1 MKILDELKAEVIL
14 KDTTIL
20 SQVQK
25 LKGLLHY
32 ETDEHQYDFEEYFHA
47 LSKEIKS
54 IERIEL
60 LTTVPPGGAQSYLVE
75 LSMALQMVTDKVEMA
90 QTKAIY
96 FQGKLKSALHVKD
109 NLLATFSAWYLI
121 AIAEKLKEAELKI
134 PASTQKALAE
144 SEFSRIL
151 EDMDVNIEGLLSAV
165 EVMVTHLKDMR
176 KIAQEKYKLGTDQA
190 NASITNLPFNGH
202 KDGGESL
209 NAFPLL
215 KQRWNVTEEK
225 PKVDP
230 TEFDDLDEPTPEP
243 EIVGLREEFEEPTYI
258 QRRQTIDIEVPQGI
272 HKIISGGVEEAV
284 LEDEVSAEDLTAS
297 IAKFRSLLPDVV
309 LELPQSEA
317 EEEYFK
323 SSANKEG
330 IRGSTSEF
338 IHFDEDA
345 DFSYTEENLGVDEN
359 LTFTD
364 QSSPVIE
371 SMDLG
376 PSDMTSVV
384 VIKDGIFEDSF
395 AGTVS
400 IKEGKATLV
409 PQSKRPPKKIDF
421 DEEDDTE
428 IVVKPIKKSVDY
440 DEDDDAI
447 TVTKKPET
455 KPKKKLISFD
465 EDDAF

>member
-14 KDTTIL
+14 KDTNIL

-25 LKGLLHY
+25 LKGLLVY
-32 ETDEHQYDFEEYFHA
+32 ETDGVTHDFEKYFHV
-47 LSKEIKS
+47 LNSEIKA

-60 LTTVPPGGAQSYLVE
+60 LTSVPPGGAQSYLVE
-75 LSMALQMVTDKVEMA
+75 LSMALQMVTDKIEMA
-90 QTKAIY
+90 QTRAIY

-144 SEFSRIL
+144 SEFSRLL
-151 EDMDVNIEGLLSAV
+151 EDMDINIEGLLSAV

-190 NASITNLPFNGH
+190 NASLTNLPFNGH

-230 TEFDDLDEPTPEP
+230 TEFDDLGEETPDLP
-243 EIVGLREEFEEPTYI
+243 EIASLREEFEEPAYI
-258 QRRQTIDIEVPQGI
+258 QRRQTTDIDVPQGI

-284 LEDEVSAEDLTAS
+284 LEEEVSAEDLTAS
-297 IAKFRSLLPDVV
+297 ITKFRNSLVQEVPP
-309 LELPQSEA
+309 ELPQSEA

-323 SSANKEG
+323 PSAKIEDF
-330 IRGSTSEF
+330 RGHTREF
-338 IHFDEDA
+338 THVDEVAHFEDEDE
-345 DFSYTEENLGVDEN
+345 TVNVE
-359 LTFTD
+359 
-364 QSSPVIE
+364 P
-371 SMDLG
+371 
-376 PSDMTSVV
+376 PSVV
-384 VIKDGIFEDSF
+384 GTDVGFDPGTTATVVVKDGVFEDSF
-395 AGTVS
+395 AGTVLV
-400 IKEGKATLV
+400 KEGKATLV
-409 PQSKRPPKKIDF
+409 PLSKKPQKKIDF
-421 DEEDDTE
+421 DEDDDTE
-428 IVVKPIKKSVDY
+428 IVVKPTKKTDY
-440 DEDDDAI
+440 DDEDETIEPA
-447 TVTKKPET
+447 KEPET
-455 KPKKKLISFD
+455 KKKKKVISFD